1 MGVRHSMGVVKG
13 LFLVLVLQAVSLRG
27 EDEVMEDEEVIEKSE
42 GKDVEMDWAQMFQM
56 GMALGKS
63 ILGEEAIEK
72 LKQGDL
78 SELIKVGEKVLGE
91 NTVKDFLNSATEGA
105 FAPQEGEKDTSEGED
120 ILEDDD
126 GDEDNLEDIETTE
139 PHASK
144 ETLSEKAES
153 EKEEFLKAEAEPIIA
168 KLTDEL

>member
-1 MGVRHSMGVVKG
+1 
-13 LFLVLVLQAVSLRG
+13 
-27 EDEVMEDEEVIEKSE
+27 
-42 GKDVEMDWAQMFQM
+42 MFQM

-78 SELIKVGEKVLGE
+78 SELIKVGEKVFGE

-105 FAPQEGEKDTSEGED
+105 FAPKEGEKDTSEGED

-126 GDEDNLEDIETTE
+126 GDEDNLENIETTE
-139 PHASK
+139 PHAS
-144 ETLSEKAES
+144 EEILSEKAES
-153 EKEEFLKAEAEPIIA
+153 EKEEFLEVEAEPSKA
-168 KLTDEL
+168 KVTDEL